1 MNTDGR
7 RYDLLALVGPTATG
21 KTETA
26 LLVAEAVG
34 GEIVNADSMSFY
46 RGMDIGTAKPTTE
59 ERARVLHHLVDILN
73 PDEPFT
79 VAEYKA
85 RAEAAIDDL
94 LARGRVPTLVGG
106 SGLYVRAVVSGAS
119 FTQAPPDPEL
129 RQQLTAEA
137 EREGT
142 EALHARL
149 AEVDPE
155 AAARITSRD
164 LKRIIRALEVYLTT
178 GETISSLQALDRERP
193 PRYNT
198 CQFGLTLPRE
208 ELYRRIEARIDQQ
221 LAAGLVAEVQGLL
234 GRGYH
239 EGLVPMKGL
248 GYAQLA
254 RYLRGACSL
263 DEAVVALKR
272 DTRRFAKRQL
282 TWFRA
287 DKRIQWVDMMEV
299 GGPVGAAKLIE
310 EKWRLGCE

>member
-7 RYDLLALVGPTATG
+7 GYDLLALVGPTATG

-26 LLVAEAVG
+26 ILAAEALG

-46 RGMDIGTAKPTTE
+46 RGMDIGTAKPTVE
-59 ERARVLHHLVDILN
+59 ERARIPHHLVDILD

-85 RAEAAIDDL
+85 RAEAAIDNV
-94 LARGRVPTLVGG
+94 LARHRVPILVGG
-106 SGLYVRAVVSGAS
+106 SGLYVRAVISGVS
-119 FTQAPPDPEL
+119 FKQAPPDPEL
-129 RQQLTAEA
+129 RQQLTAQA

-155 AAARITSRD
+155 AAARITPRD

-208 ELYRRIEARIDQQ
+208 ELYRRIEARLDQQ

-234 GRGYH
+234 DQGCH

-254 RYLRGACSL
+254 RYLRGACSF

-287 DKRIQWVDMMEV
+287 DKRIQWVDMAEI
-299 GGPVGAAKLIE
+299 GGPVGAAKLIT
-310 EKWRLGCE
+310 EKWRSGCE

>member
-7 RYDLLALVGPTATG
+7 GYDLLALVGPTATG

-26 LLVAEAVG
+26 ILVAESLG

-46 RGMDIGTAKPTTE
+46 RGMDIGTAKPTVE
-59 ERARVLHHLVDILN
+59 ERARVRHHLIDILN
-73 PDEPFT
+73 PDELFS

-85 RAEAAIDDL
+85 RAEAAIDNV
-94 LARGRVPTLVGG
+94 LARHRVPILVGG
-106 SGLYVRAVVSGAS
+106 SGLYVRAVISGVS
-119 FTQAPPDPEL
+119 FTQAPPDYEL
-129 RQQLTAEA
+129 RRQLTAEA

-142 EALHARL
+142 PLLHRRL

-155 AAARITSRD
+155 AATRITPRD

-208 ELYRRIEARIDQQ
+208 ELYRRIEARIGRQ

-234 GRGYH
+234 DRGYH

-248 GYAQLA
+248 GYAQVA

-263 DEAVVALKR
+263 GEVVVALKR

-287 DKRIQWVDMMEV
+287 DPRIQWVDMMEV
-299 GGPVGAAKLIE
+299 GGPVGAAKLIA
-310 EKWRLGCE
+310 EKW